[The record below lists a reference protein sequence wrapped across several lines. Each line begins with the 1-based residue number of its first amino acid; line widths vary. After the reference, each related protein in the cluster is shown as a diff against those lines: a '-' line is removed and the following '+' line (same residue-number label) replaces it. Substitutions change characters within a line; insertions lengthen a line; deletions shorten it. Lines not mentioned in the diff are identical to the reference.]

1 MSKQI
6 VIEYINSNERKHLA
20 ENCDE
25 YNKLE
30 DWIDYAKTHIY
41 YHLVVC
47 LESEEIANEEIEEI
61 WNEHHDEE
69 VDLEDDDV
77 DCCKECATPCHTND
91 LCGHGIGAGKRCV
104 CQKCYDEMDSEEEYE
119 EEEVNDN

>member
-69 VDLEDDDV
+69 
-77 DCCKECATPCHTND
+77 
-91 LCGHGIGAGKRCV
+91 
-104 CQKCYDEMDSEEEYE
+104 
-119 EEEVNDN
+119 EEVNNN

>member
-69 VDLEDDDV
+69 VDLE
-77 DCCKECATPCHTND
+77 
-91 LCGHGIGAGKRCV
+91 
-104 CQKCYDEMDSEEEYE
+104 EEERHFGCDKCEYYFNE
-119 EEEVNDN
+119 GKDHCKSCGFDLNIFNKPEEEVNDN